1 MRAREKCRVSERKEE
16 RERERRGGGDQS
28 FAASRCALMKGKV
41 NSALSGVLSLA
52 AALSAASRCALV
64 DRVTMT
70 FCHAGSGSSD
80 PAELSGHSA

>member
-1 MRAREKCRVSERKEE
+1 MRERGREGEEE
-16 RERERRGGGDQS
+16 RERERRGGDQS
-28 FAASRCALMKGKV
+28 LAASRCALMKGKV
-41 NSALSGVLSLA
+41 NSALSGVSSLA

-80 PAELSGHSA
+80 PVELSGLSA